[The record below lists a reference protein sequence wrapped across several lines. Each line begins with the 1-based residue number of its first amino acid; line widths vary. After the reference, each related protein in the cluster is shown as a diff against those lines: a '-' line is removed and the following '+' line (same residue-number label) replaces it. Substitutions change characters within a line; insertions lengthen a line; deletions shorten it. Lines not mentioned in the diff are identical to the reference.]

1 MMHGPMNIRFTHV
14 SYIGGKASDCS
25 YLGYSKFLKNT
36 YETPE
41 VTNYNRT
48 KEILAEWV
56 NF

>member
-41 VTNYNRT
+41 VTNYNKT